1 MKEAV
6 MHKQM
11 KGQSAPVQAVAPA
24 PVEPLHPVRR
34 MSFEEALNVAVTTHE
49 ELLRKLA

>member
-11 KGQSAPVQAVAPA
+11 KGRKAPAQAVAPA
-24 PVEPLHPVRR
+24 QAEPLRPVRR
-34 MSFEEALNVAVTTHE
+34 MSFDDALNVAVTTHK